1 MAVMLILWEGLK
13 FLTAA
18 SGISLLPRG
27 YEAFHLSF
35 KEPWGRVSKMVTKS
49 SWGDVRHS
57 WSLCPG
63 VWKEREVEGVSLF
76 FFAREWFLLKS
87 WMSEKSVWVEQ
98 GWLQERNVLELKW
111 HRINLRM
118 TVGITVEGGIG
129 LWDGTQNRHGG
140 KGSREKKAS
149 RNRGQSSS
157 KKAYKQL
164 RPTLSPCHQHHVG
177 ISSGTIRVNM
187 FLEKHDKTGFGK

>member
-76 FFAREWFLLKS
+76 FFARDF
-87 WMSEKSVWVEQ
+87 
-98 GWLQERNVLELKW
+98 RVLYVQVSDTG
-111 HRINLRM
+111 NL
-118 TVGITVEGGIG
+118 TPSFSIWI
-129 LWDGTQNRHGG
+129 
-140 KGSREKKAS
+140 
-149 RNRGQSSS
+149 
-157 KKAYKQL
+157 
-164 RPTLSPCHQHHVG
+164 PF
-177 ISSGTIRVNM
+177 ISSYFLITLAKTSSTILNWNSKSGNICPVSYLEGKAFNFSSLVMKLVVGLSYMSFIMFRYISYNLSKWSNTWKLLSRVWL
-187 FLEKHDKTGFGK
+187 FATPWTI

>member
-18 SGISLLPRG
+18 SGISRLPRG

-76 FFAREWFLLKS
+76 FWAREWFLLKS

-129 LWDGTQNRHGG
+129 LWDGTQTNRCSESAWWWAGG
-140 KGSREKKAS
+140 GWFQE
-149 RNRGQSSS
+149 RGLGNQTPVTSLPFFSDDE
-157 KKAYKQL
+157 Q
-164 RPTLSPCHQHHVG
+164 
-177 ISSGTIRVNM
+177 
-187 FLEKHDKTGFGK
+187 